1 MALENFPEE
10 CHVLIADRVADL
22 LHRAVVAL
30 EQTLGGGDTEFLQID
45 ERAVSSGL
53 LEAADEVPK
62 AHPTAPR
69 QGVKQEGPVKVLV
82 EPFLRLGDGVVGV
95 IGF

>member
-1 MALENFPEE
+1 MALEDFPEE
-10 CHVLIADRVADL
+10 CDVLIADCVADL
-22 LHRAVVAL
+22 LHGAMVAL
-30 EQTLGGGDTEFLQID
+30 QQTLGGGDTELLQID

-62 AHPTAPR
+62 AHPAAAR
-69 QGVKQEGPVKVLV
+69 QGIEREGPVKILV
-82 EPFLRLGDGVVGV
+82 EPFLRLGDGVIGV